1 MKMDT
6 GHHEHEKLHFS
17 PFPLQV
23 VHSGDRRIDV
33 VAKDVTGTPTGSPG
47 VPATPFQIDHDVRSE
62 SRDIVPFCFDRNL
75 PAPTTVDADRRQQH
89 ARALVDRDIDVRF
102 ASAREIASVSLE
114 LYVRGLI
121 SWDAYARLAFQ
132 PELHPDYDATIG
144 ALLGERAEPDKPRDY
159 VRIWEERLAYERRYN
174 VADAKQVRATERIT
188 LTLRRMA
195 GINSLRA

>member
-6 GHHEHEKLHFS
+6 GHHKHTGHFEHEEFHFS
-17 PFPLQV
+17 PIPRQTAQ
-23 VHSGDRRIDV
+23 SGGKAGGEPDR
-33 VAKDVTGTPTGSPG
+33 
-47 VPATPFQIDHDVRSE
+47 PFHLDHGPWSD
-62 SRDIVPFCFDRNL
+62 SRDVIPFYFERNL

-89 ARALVDRDIDVRF
+89 ARALIEKDIDVRF
-102 ASAREIASVSLE
+102 ASAREMASVSLE

-144 ALLGERAEPDKPRDY
+144 ALLGEQADPDKPRDF

-174 VADAKQVRATERIT
+174 VADAKRVRATERIT
-188 LTLRRMA
+188 LMMRRMA
-195 GINSLRA
+195 GITSIRA